1 MKSKRVWIEWV
12 IEEMKFKVMQLK
24 DHDFLSLQ
32 ISLSFCWLNNN
43 FLFVKYFS
51 PRLFAVVEKS
61 EI

>member
-43 FLFVKYFS
+43 FLFNFTTV
-51 PRLFAVVEKS
+51 
-61 EI
+61 